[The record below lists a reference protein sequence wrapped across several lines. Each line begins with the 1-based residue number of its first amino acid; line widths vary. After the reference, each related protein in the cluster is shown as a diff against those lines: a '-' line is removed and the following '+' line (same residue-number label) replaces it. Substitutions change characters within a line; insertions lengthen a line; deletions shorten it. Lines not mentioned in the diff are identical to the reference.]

1 VASSPVETPTK
12 AAVTAFRWAMS
23 TEIGIA
29 LSIRSNKTSAPFSST
44 THAVTGTPIFL
55 ASARTLSTLS
65 LAVNVFMLLS
75 LLQKHDLPASDLARF
90 T

>member
-1 VASSPVETPTK
+1 
-12 AAVTAFRWAMS
+12 MS

-29 LSIRSNKTSAPFSST
+29 FPFLKQNQRTVLVDNASSNW
-44 THAVTGTPIFL
+44 VGPIFL
-55 ASARTLSTLS
+55 ASAVPLHTFLRRDVLYS
-65 LAVNVFMLLS
+65 S